1 MRTKFGQ
8 NFLVSQSAAQKI
20 AVLCAGFKASHM
32 VEVGPGKG
40 FLTRELLPYFSGRL
54 TLIEIDP
61 EMAIVL
67 RERLGSDGFRLINAD
82 FMEAD
87 LAALLP
93 PEGDIVFGG
102 NLPYSVGSAILQ
114 KALDFPRFCG
124 GAMMFQKEVALRI
137 CAKPGTEHYGVL
149 SLASQSRAE
158 CSLVFSLGPR
168 QFNPPPKVDSAVVL
182 FRKLPVPAYGE
193 DSLKEHFFHAVKGS
207 FAHRRKTIVNSLSTS
222 LGLEKTE
229 TERCLRESGIDPAAR
244 AETVDLPSFVRL
256 AQALRRLRP

>member
-8 NFLVSQSAAQKI
+8 NFLVSQSAAHKI
-20 AVLCAGFKASHM
+20 AALCAEFNAAHM

-40 FLTRELLPYFSGRL
+40 FLTRELLPHFAGRL

-61 EMAIVL
+61 EMTIVL
-67 RERLGSDGFRLINAD
+67 RERLGSEGFRLINAD
-82 FMEAD
+82 FMEVE

-124 GAMMFQKEVALRI
+124 GVMMFQKEVALRI
-137 CAKPGTEHYGVL
+137 CARPGSADYGIL

-158 CSLVFSLGPR
+158 CKLVFSLGPR
-168 QFNPPPKVDSAVVL
+168 QFNPPPRVDSSVVV

-193 DSLKEHFFHAVKGS
+193 ESMKVPFFRAVKAA
-207 FAHRRKTIVNSLSTS
+207 FAHRRKTIVNSISTA
-222 LGLEKTE
+222 LGLEKDIVG
-229 TERCLRESGIDPAAR
+229 RCLLESGIDPALR
-244 AETVDLPSFVRL
+244 AETVDLPAYVRL
-256 AQALRRLRP
+256 AKALPSGQ